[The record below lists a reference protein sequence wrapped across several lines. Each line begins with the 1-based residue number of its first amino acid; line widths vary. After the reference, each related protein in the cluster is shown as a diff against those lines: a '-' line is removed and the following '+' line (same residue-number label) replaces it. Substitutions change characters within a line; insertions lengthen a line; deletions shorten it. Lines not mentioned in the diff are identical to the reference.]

1 MIRKFRDIT
10 AAVVI
15 RMLPDETEGPDMT
28 FHIMIV
34 DDDSTNLMTAGHI
47 LRRNDMRVTA
57 LSSGKEL
64 LARIRQHELPDLILL
79 DIKMPEM
86 DGFETL
92 KQLRAIEKEHG
103 TGEIPVVFLTADE
116 TADTENQGL
125 AAGVSDYIRK
135 PFDPNI
141 LLRRVHNIVS
151 KEKRLNTL
159 RTEADTDKL
168 TGFLNKAA
176 YARAASSLCSSDLGA
191 LLMVD
196 LDSFKLVN
204 DLYGH
209 KMGDNVLISFA
220 EILRENVPEGSCI
233 GRLGGDEFSV
243 FISGLGNAEAVSVL
257 TRTLNDKLIAKAKEL
272 MGEDMGIPLG
282 VSVGGVFVPM
292 HGDDYDELLRLA
304 DKALYIVKNNGK
316 HSSSVYMADA
326 DPEEALQASVHNISR
341 LSEILGERSVP
352 NMALQLDKDSFAY
365 VYRYIMRYIMRNQRS
380 LYKVL
385 FTLKAEDGVD
395 ELSYKEYCD
404 MFGSHIRE
412 NLRKT
417 DILMRN
423 RFNQYFVILTDTR
436 EKDIDI
442 VTGNLKKKWEL
453 SGGKGLDITYEKE
466 FVSMDAASTTSG
478 GDIRIALAD
487 DDDANLRLTGG
498 ILSKAGYHVSAV
510 RSGQGLLKY
519 LGEHS
524 PDLILLDVQM
534 PEMDGFETLRR
545 IREIKGAEDIP
556 VVFLTAEEDE
566 ETERRGMALGAE
578 DFIRKPFV
586 PELLIKRVKR
596 IAELRRFR
604 KNAR

>member
-1 MIRKFRDIT
+1 
-10 AAVVI
+10 
-15 RMLPDETEGPDMT
+15 MT

-34 DDDSTNLMTAGHI
+34 DDDSANLRTAGHI
-47 LRRNDMRVTA
+47 LSRNNMRVTA

-64 LARIRQHELPDLILL
+64 LDRVKNSELPDLILL

-92 KQLRAIEKEHG
+92 KRLRILENELG
-103 TGEIPVVFLTADE
+103 IGEIPVVFLTADD

-125 AAGVSDYIRK
+125 EAGVSDYIRK

-151 KEKRLNTL
+151 KEKRLHTL
-159 RTEADTDKL
+159 RNEADTDKL

-176 YARAASSLCSSDLGA
+176 FARAASGLCSSDLGS

-204 DLYGH
+204 DLFGH
-209 KMGDNVLISFA
+209 KMGDNVLISFSD
-220 EILRENVPEGSCI
+220 ILRETVPEGSTI
-233 GRLGGDEFSV
+233 GRLGGDEFAV
-243 FISGLGNAEAVSVL
+243 FVSGLSDAAGISEI
-257 TRTLNDKLIAKAKEL
+257 TRQMNEKLLDRAKEL

-282 VSVGGVFVPM
+282 VSVGAVFVPV

-304 DKALYIVKNNGK
+304 DKALYVVKKNGK
-316 HSSSVYMADA
+316 HSCSVYMADA
-326 DPEEALQASVHNISR
+326 DSEEALQASVHSISR
-341 LSEILGERSVP
+341 ISEILGERSIP

-385 FTLKAEDGVD
+385 FTLRAEEGID
-395 ELSYKEYCD
+395 EHSYKEYCD

-423 RFNQYFVILTDTR
+423 RFNQYFVILTDIR
-436 EKDIDI
+436 EQDIDI
-442 VTGNLKKKWEL
+442 VTGNLKRKWEL
-453 SGGKGLDITYEKE
+453 SGGKGLVITYETE
-466 FVSMDAASTTSG
+466 FVSIDRGTKQETG
-478 GDIRIALAD
+478 GIRIALAD
-487 DDDANLRLTGG
+487 DDDTNLRLIGG
-498 ILSKAGYHVSAV
+498 ILSKAGFHVSAV
-510 RSGQGLLKY
+510 RSGQALVRY
-519 LGEHS
+519 LSDHT

-534 PEMDGFETLRR
+534 PEMDGFETIKK
-545 IREIKGAEDIP
+545 IREIKSAESVP
-556 VVFLTAEEDE
+556 VVFLTAQEDE
-566 ETERRGMALGAE
+566 ETERKGLALGAE

-586 PELLIKRVKR
+586 PDLLIKRIER
-596 IAELRRFR
+596 ITELARFR